1 MTLYWTRSL
10 LIGLMFAC
18 AGCATTSAVMQ
29 QEASGAEPL
38 ADERPYIVGG
48 RKDAGNVYLSTV
60 IVDADGVDGA
70 DCSGIL
76 ISPRLVLTAGHCVC
90 MEQPI
95 SAPVSEARTIVDG
108 SLCSTEVAVVTKS
121 YGNPTRFNRYS
132 AFKVMPHP
140 ELQLFYRGDGFLM
153 QGRADLAI
161 IYLKDPIHDIPAI
174 RLAQSG
180 VRPGSAIAIVGYGF
194 TDLKRTESGERY
206 YGNTSVA
213 EVQGETFLVEKP
225 GPHAFHGDSGGPC
238 LRWLQGVTQPVLVGI
253 IRGGAAP
260 AYSTFTNTSVPR
272 NRDWIEAVKKEAEE
286 QGTKSVR

>member
-1 MTLYWTRSL
+1 MTLSWTCSL
-10 LIGLMFAC
+10 FIGLTFAC
-18 AGCATTSAVMQ
+18 VGCATTSAVMQ
-29 QEASGAEPL
+29 EGLDAEPL
-38 ADERPYIVGG
+38 SDERPYIVGG

-60 IVDADGVDGA
+60 IVDADGVEGA

-76 ISPRLVLTAGHCVC
+76 ISPRLVLTAGHWVC
-90 MEQPI
+90 TEQPI
-95 SAPVSEARTIVDG
+95 RAPVGEARTIIDG
-108 SLCSTEVAVVTKS
+108 SLCSPEVAVATKS
-121 YGNPTRFNRYS
+121 YGNPARLTRYS
-132 AFKVMPHP
+132 AFKVVPHP

-161 IYLKDPIHDIPAI
+161 IHLKDAIDDIPAI
-174 RLAQSG
+174 RLADTG

-206 YGNTSVA
+206 YGNTNVA

-238 LRWLQGVTQPVLVGI
+238 LRWLKGVTQPVLVGI

-260 AYSTFTNTSVPR
+260 AYSTFTSTTVPR
-272 NRDWIEAVKKEAEE
+272 NRDWIEAVKREAEKQDAE
-286 QGTKSVR
+286 SVR